1 MVIQTSDYLQ
11 HNGIVKGKLT
21 KSYYTL
27 FRPENGNIK
36 ATLLILHGMQEHSGR
51 YTEFAQY
58 LAEQG
63 LAVITY
69 DHLGHGRTAKN
80 TEELGFFQISNP
92 AQQVVNDAENI
103 ADYLEKRYPN
113 VPHFL
118 LGHSMGSFIARCLLQ
133 QAGSRFNGAIIVGT
147 GGKVPGAKL
156 GKAVSALLNKIAPR
170 HRSRFINTFFNKQ
183 NNLRFKNEPNESG
196 TNWLSV
202 DENNRQAFLQDE
214 LCGFLFSI
222 NGFYT
227 LLSVNVKA
235 TDRRWAKTL
244 PQAFPMLFISGS
256 DDPIGNFG
264 KGIQQTVSDL
274 EQDGFKD
281 ITMKLYTGMRH
292 EILNETDKHSVYHDI
307 INWIEKH
314 L

>member
-1 MVIQTSDYLQ
+1 MVTQTSDYIQ
-11 HNGIVKGKLT
+11 HNGISHPKAT
-21 KSYYTL
+21 ESFYTL
-27 FRPENGNIK
+27 FRPEGGNIK

-51 YTEFAQY
+51 YTELAQY

-69 DHLGHGRTAKN
+69 DHLGHGKTAKN
-80 TEELGFFQISNP
+80 REDLGFFQIGNP

-103 ADYLEKRYPN
+103 ADYLEKLYPD

-133 QAGSRFNGAIIVGT
+133 QAYSRFSGAIIVGT
-147 GGKVPGAKL
+147 GGKVPGSKF
-156 GKAVSALLNKIAPR
+156 GKAISALLNKITP
-170 HRSRFINTFFNKQ
+170 HYRSNFINTFFNKQ
-183 NNLRFKNEPNESG
+183 NNLRFKNEPAENG

-202 DENNRQAFLQDE
+202 DRNNRQVFLQDE
-214 LCGFLFSI
+214 LCGIPFSI

-235 TDRRWAKTL
+235 TDRHWAKTL
-244 PQAFPMLFISGS
+244 PHTFPMLFISGS

-281 ITMKLYTGMRH
+281 ISMKLYTGMRH
-292 EILNETDKHSVYHDI
+292 EILNETDKQDVYKDI
-307 INWIEKH
+307 ISWIGKH